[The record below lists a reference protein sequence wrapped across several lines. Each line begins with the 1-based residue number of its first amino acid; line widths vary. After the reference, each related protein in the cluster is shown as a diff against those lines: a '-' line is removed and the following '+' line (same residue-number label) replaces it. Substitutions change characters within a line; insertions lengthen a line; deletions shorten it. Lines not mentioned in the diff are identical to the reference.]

1 MIFVPR
7 SVKQLSQLPDGGSDT
22 EAVGLGSL
30 RSVPAWVLLGEP
42 GAGKSEAF
50 KSEAQ
55 SDNGLRLTIAEFVY
69 SDIDEAWEN
78 KCLFL
83 DGLDEVRASA
93 TTASILVQVKSK
105 LRKLG
110 LPNFRIACRAAD
122 WRGQSDLEEIIGAS
136 PNGQLPIYTLEP
148 LTHADIKRI
157 LEYNFN
163 RSDAENFIA
172 QAEAHGINALL
183 SNPQT
188 LGLTVKAL
196 GGKTWPSSRDE
207 TYRLACEA
215 LVQEVNRRRRDQT
228 RFQPVLK
235 GALLEAAGQ
244 LFATLL
250 FADKSG
256 VALDPSAHDDRFP
269 ALNDLEPSS
278 PEQAAMTLG
287 TPLFVP
293 STSNDQR
300 LEPTHRSVAE
310 YLAADWLGKQ
320 IDSRGLPLK
329 RVLNLMLG
337 FDGKAVAGL
346 RGLYGWLALKS
357 LKAQHGLI
365 KNDPLTVALY
375 SDPYPM
381 DVEAKRLLL
390 QEIYFQTHANPSVL
404 WDLRGAE
411 NLSAL
416 FQEELRDEFLS
427 ALQYPKRD
435 DSTQTYVVFILKV
448 LKQSASQTQLTK
460 ELRDVAADSSRWE
473 RVRRHALEAWLESG
487 VTDSQAIEFLDH
499 LNQGKIADPDE
510 ELAGILLGKLFPRAI
525 SASQVMNYLH
535 IPKSN
540 ILGMYQHFWAYD
552 FPKTAPENDLPF
564 VLDQLAQ
571 RSDLQSLNWME
582 FHLSR
587 TLAALVARGIQVH
600 GDKIPDTK
608 LFTWLR
614 IGTDEYGERRH
625 EPEFHEIITQWLI
638 DRPGRYKGLLGVC
651 FERSE
656 ASPSPLQ
663 GLFNDSQVLRGI
675 QAPADIGL
683 WHFQN
688 IDCTPNEALA
698 KEHLAEAMRYLWSY
712 HPAPDFT
719 FDMVLEWASDDP
731 VKISWLEPLLTW
743 EIPEWRKARNHS
755 NQQRQ
760 REQADIKND
769 RSVNLATKLSEIRS
783 GKANAALMGQL
794 AGVWSNQYSD
804 TRGESP
810 LDRFKTYCDNYADV
824 FEAAKAGMPACIKRS
839 DLPSVKEIIDLNL
852 KQQSHWIRA
861 ACLLGME
868 LSWTENPSAIDLLDS
883 STLEKMVCFRLT
895 DGTET
900 PPEWFLHLVS
910 NMPELV
916 AKVLITYASASFKA
930 QKEYVDGIYPLA
942 RNAAYTKVA
951 RLSVPALLISF
962 PTRNKSNQL
971 NQLNS
976 LLRSALKYEMPELPA
991 IVAKKLKLKSLDPG
1005 QQVYFLLT
1013 GTLIDPE
1020 KYEQKLWDFVGESW
1034 QRIQHISDFLGSRL
1048 SDLPMDFTLSA
1059 KTFGKLI
1066 EIQTPFAEV
1075 DWPMGGGA
1083 VSQAMNLGDHVKGL
1097 IGKLTALGTSDSL
1110 EEINRLLDL
1119 TALEKIKRHL
1129 LSSKHEVIQR
1139 LRENTFSNPS
1149 LVDVA
1154 KILSNKSPAG
1164 PADLQAIVLDRLD
1177 QIATDIQSSNSDL
1190 FRQFWTEGAKDKH
1203 KSETSCRDAVLAML
1217 RGHLEPLGIDS
1228 QPEADYFDD
1237 KRADIRVSYRN
1248 TIAIPIEIKG
1258 EWNAELWTGI
1268 QSQLI
1273 PQYTR
1278 QNETDGY
1285 GIYLVLWFG
1294 GTEQP
1299 IPRDGARRPITSSEL
1314 ESRLHQRLPT
1324 EHQTRIAVRV
1334 LNVSWPPRRI
1344 SPSCLVPQ
1352 T

>member
-1 MIFVPR
+1 MVFVSR
-7 SVKQLSQLPDGGSDT
+7 SVKQLSQLPDSGSDT
-22 EAVGLGSL
+22 EAVSL
-30 RSVPAWVLLGEP
+30 ESLKSVPAWVLLGEP

-55 SDNGLRLTIAEFVY
+55 AANGLHLTIAEFVY
-69 SDIDEAWEN
+69 SDIDEAWKE

-93 TTASILVQVKSK
+93 TAQSILFQVKSK
-105 LRKLG
+105 LRRLG

-122 WRGQSDLEEIIGAS
+122 WYGQSDLEEIKGAS

-148 LTHADIKRI
+148 LTSADIKRI
-157 LEYNFN
+157 LEDNFN
-163 RSDAENFIA
+163 RSDAEDFIA

-196 GGKTWPSSRDE
+196 GGHTWPSSRDE

-215 LVQEVNRRRRDQT
+215 LVQEENRKHRDQT

-235 GALLEAAGQ
+235 GVLLEAAGQ
-244 LFATLL
+244 IFATLL
-250 FADKSG
+250 LADKSG
-256 VALDPSAHDDRFP
+256 VALDPSAENDRFP
-269 ALNDLEPSS
+269 HWKTLEPSL
-278 PEQAAMTLG
+278 PEQAALALRTA
-287 TPLFVP
+287 LFLP
-293 STSNDQR
+293 SSSNDQR

-357 LKAQHGLI
+357 LKAQHSLI

-375 SDPYPM
+375 SDPHPM

-404 WDLRGAE
+404 WDLRSAE

-416 FQEELRDEFLS
+416 FQVELRDEYLA
-427 ALQYPKRD
+427 ALQDPKRD
-435 DSTQTYVVFILKV
+435 DSTQTYAVFVLKV

-460 ELRDVAADSSRWE
+460 ELRDVAADGTRWE
-473 RVRRHALEAWLESG
+473 RVRRHALEAWLGSG
-487 VTDSQAIEFLDH
+487 VTDGQAIEFLDH
-499 LNQGKIADPDE
+499 LNQGKISDPDE
-510 ELAGILLGKLFPRAI
+510 ELTGILLSKLFPRAV
-525 SASQVMNYLH
+525 SASQVLSYLH
-535 IPKSN
+535 LPKSK

-552 FPKTAPENDLPF
+552 FPKTVPENELPF
-564 VLDQLAQ
+564 VLDELAQ
-571 RSDLQSLNWME
+571 RSDLQSLNWVE
-582 FHLSR
+582 FHISR
-587 TLAALVARGIQVH
+587 TLAALVARGVQVH
-600 GDKIPDTK
+600 GDRIPDTQ

-625 EPEFHEIITQWLI
+625 EPEFHKAITQWLI
-638 DRPGRYKGLLGVC
+638 DRPERYKGLLGVC
-651 FERSE
+651 FERNE
-656 ASPSPLQ
+656 AATSPLH
-663 GLFNDSQVLRGI
+663 GLFNDSQILRGI
-675 QAPADIGL
+675 PAPTDIGL

-688 IDCTPNEALA
+688 IDCTTNEALS
-698 KEHLAEAMRYLWSY
+698 KEHLAEAMRSLWSDR
-712 HPAPDFT
+712 PAPELT
-719 FDMVLEWASDDP
+719 FDMVLEWASHDQI
-731 VKISWLEPLLTW
+731 KNSWLEPLLTW
-743 EIPEWRKARNHS
+743 EIPEWRKAQNHS
-755 NQQRQ
+755 IQQRQ
-760 REQADIKND
+760 REQANIKRE

-783 GKANAALMGQL
+783 GRAHPALMGEL
-794 AGVWSNQYSD
+794 AGVWLNRYSD
-804 TRGESP
+804 TRGETP
-810 LDRFKTYCDNYADV
+810 LDRFKTYCDNYVDV
-824 FEAAKAGMPACIKRS
+824 YEAAKAGMPACIKRS
-839 DLPSVKEIIDLNL
+839 DLPSVKEIIDLSL
-852 KQQSHWIRA
+852 KQQAHWIRA

-868 LSWTENPSAIDLLDS
+868 LSWTEKPSTVDLLDS

-916 AKVLITYASASFKA
+916 SKVLIAYASESFKA

-942 RNAAYTKVA
+942 RNAAYKKVA
-951 RLSVPALLISF
+951 RLSVPALLLSF
-962 PTRNKSNQL
+962 PTRNRSNQL

-976 LLRSALKYEMPELPA
+976 LLRAALKYEMPELPA
-991 IVAKKLKLKSLDPG
+991 IAAKKLKLKSLDPG
-1005 QQVYFLLT
+1005 QRVYFLLT
-1013 GTLIDPE
+1013 GMLIEPDQ
-1020 KYEQKLWDFVGESW
+1020 YEQKLWDFVGESW
-1034 QRIQHISDFLGSRL
+1034 QRIQHISDFLGNRL

-1083 VSQAMNLGDHVKGL
+1083 VSQAMSLGDHVRGL
-1097 IGKLTALGTSDSL
+1097 IGKLTAQGTPESL
-1110 EEINRLLDL
+1110 EEINRLLEL
-1119 TALEKIKRHL
+1119 PTLEKIKRHL

-1139 LRENTFSNPS
+1139 LRENTFSHPTLNN
-1149 LVDVA
+1149 VA
-1154 KILSNKSPAG
+1154 KILSNKSPIG

-1177 QIATDIQSSNSDL
+1177 QIATDIQTSNSDL
-1190 FRQFWTEGAKDKH
+1190 FRQFWTEGSENKH
-1203 KSETSCRDAVLAML
+1203 KSENSCRDALLAML

-1228 QPEADYFDD
+1228 QPEFDYVND
-1237 KRADIRVSYRN
+1237 KRADIRVSYRD
-1248 TIAIPIEIKG
+1248 TIIVPIEIKG
-1258 EWNAELWTGI
+1258 EWHPELWTAV

-1278 QNETDGY
+1278 QEETDGF
-1285 GIYLVLWFG
+1285 GVYLVIWIG
-1294 GTEQP
+1294 GSEQP
-1299 IPRDGARRPITSSEL
+1299 TARDKGRRPTSPSDL
-1314 ESRLHQRLPT
+1314 ESRLHNHLPKVD
-1324 EHQTRIAVRV
+1324 QQRIAVRV
-1334 LNVSWPPRRI
+1334 LNATRP
-1344 SPSCLVPQ
+1344 
-1352 T
+1352 

>member
-7 SVKQLSQLPDGGSDT
+7 SAKQLSQLPDGGSDT
-22 EAVGLGSL
+22 EAVGVESL

-69 SDIDEAWEN
+69 SDIDEAWKD

-122 WRGQSDLEEIIGAS
+122 WYGQSDLEEIIGAS
-136 PNGQLPIYTLEP
+136 PNGKLPIYTLEP
-148 LTHADIKRI
+148 LTAADIKRI
-157 LEYNFN
+157 LEDNFN

-172 QAEAHGINALL
+172 QAEAHGISALL

-196 GGKTWPSSRDE
+196 GGQTWPSSRDE
-207 TYRLACEA
+207 TYQLACEA
-215 LVQEVNRRRRDQT
+215 LVQEENRKHRDQT

-244 LFATLL
+244 VFATLL
-250 FADKSG
+250 LADKSG
-256 VALDPSAHDDRFP
+256 VALDPSEGSDRFP
-269 ALNDLEPSS
+269 ALNDFEPSS
-278 PEQAAMTLG
+278 PDQASKALCTA
-287 TPLFVP
+287 LFVP

-375 SDPYPM
+375 SDPHPM

-416 FQEELRDEFLS
+416 FQVELRDEYLA
-427 ALQYPKRD
+427 ALQDPKRD

-448 LKQSASQTQLTK
+448 LKQSATQTQLTN
-460 ELRDVAADSSRWE
+460 ELREVAADGTRWE
-473 RVRRHALEAWLESG
+473 RVRRHALEAWLECG

-510 ELAGILLGKLFPRAI
+510 ELAGTLLGKLFPRAV
-525 SASQVMNYLH
+525 SASQVLSYLH
-535 IPKSN
+535 LPKSK
-540 ILGMYQHFWAYD
+540 ILGMYQHFWAYE
-552 FPKTAPENDLPF
+552 FPKTVPEDDLPF

-571 RSDLQSLNWME
+571 RSDLQSLNWVE
-582 FHLSR
+582 FHISL
-587 TLAALVARGIQVH
+587 TLAALVTRGVQVH
-600 GDKIPDTK
+600 GDKIPDAR

-625 EPEFHEIITQWLI
+625 EPEFHKTITQWLI
-638 DRPGRYKGLLGVC
+638 DRPERYKGLLGVC
-651 FERSE
+651 FERNES
-656 ASPSPLQ
+656 APSPLH
-663 GLFNDSQVLRGI
+663 GLFNDSQILRGI
-675 QAPADIGL
+675 PAPADIGL
-683 WHFQN
+683 WHFQH
-688 IDCTPNEALA
+688 IDCTSNEALA
-698 KEHLAEAMRYLWSY
+698 KEHLAEAMRSLWSD
-712 HPAPDFT
+712 HPAPGFT
-719 FDMVLEWASDDP
+719 FDMVLEWASGDP
-731 VKISWLEPLLTW
+731 VKISWLKPLLTW
-743 EIPEWRKARNHS
+743 EIPEWRKTRNHS
-755 NQQRQ
+755 NQKRQ
-760 REQADIKND
+760 REQADIKNE

-783 GKANAALMGQL
+783 GQANAALMGQL
-794 AGVWSNQYSD
+794 AGVWLNQYSD
-804 TRGESP
+804 TRGETP

-824 FEAAKAGMPACIKRS
+824 FEAAKAGMPACIRRS

-910 NMPELV
+910 NVPELV
-916 AKVLITYASASFKA
+916 SKVLITFASESFKA

-942 RNAAYTKVA
+942 RNATYMKVA
-951 RLSVPALLISF
+951 RVSVPALLLSF
-962 PTRNKSNQL
+962 PTRNKSSQL

-976 LLRSALKYEMPELPA
+976 LLRSALKFEMPELPA
-991 IVAKKLKLKSLDPG
+991 IVAKKLKLKSLDSG
-1005 QQVYFLLT
+1005 QRVYFLLT
-1013 GTLIDPE
+1013 GMLIDPE
-1020 KYEQKLWDFVGESW
+1020 QYEQKLWDFIGESW

-1059 KTFGKLI
+1059 NTFGKLI

-1097 IGKLTALGTSDSL
+1097 IGKLTALGTLESL
-1110 EEINRLLDL
+1110 EEINRLLEL
-1119 TALEKIKRHL
+1119 TTLEKIKRHL

-1139 LRENTFSNPS
+1139 LRENTFCHPN
-1149 LVDVA
+1149 LTNVA
-1154 KILSNKSPAG
+1154 TILSNKSPIG
-1164 PADLQAIVLDRLD
+1164 PADLQAIVLDHLD
-1177 QIATDIQSSNSDL
+1177 QIATDIRTSNSDL
-1190 FRQFWTEGAKDKH
+1190 FRQFWTEESENKH
-1203 KSETSCRDAVLAML
+1203 KHENSCRDALLALL

-1228 QPEADYFDD
+1228 QPEFDYVND

-1248 TIAIPIEIKG
+1248 SITVPIEIKG
-1258 EWNAELWTGI
+1258 EWHSELWTAVQG
-1268 QSQLI
+1268 QLI
-1273 PQYTR
+1273 PQYTT
-1278 QNETDGY
+1278 QKETEGF
-1285 GIYLVLWFG
+1285 GIYLVLWVG
-1294 GTEQP
+1294 GSEQP
-1299 IPRDGARRPITSSEL
+1299 PARDSGKRPLTSTEL
-1314 ESRLHQRLPT
+1314 KSRLHSHLPKDI
-1324 EHQTRIAVRV
+1324 QPQIAVRV
-1334 LNVSWPPRRI
+1334 VDVTRPH
-1344 SPSCLVPQ
+1344 
-1352 T
+1352 

>member
-1 MIFVPR
+1 MFFVPR

-22 EAVGLGSL
+22 EAVGLESL

-55 SDNGLRLTIAEFVY
+55 IGNGLRLTIAEFVY
-69 SDIDEAWEN
+69 SDIDEAWRE

-93 TTASILVQVKSK
+93 TTASILAQIKSK
-105 LRKLG
+105 LRKLE

-122 WRGQSDLEEIIGAS
+122 WYGQSDLEEMIGVS
-136 PNGQLPIYTLEP
+136 PNGMLPIYTLEP
-148 LTHADIKRI
+148 LTVEDIKRI
-157 LEYNFN
+157 LENNFN
-163 RSDAENFIA
+163 RTDAEDFIA
-172 QAEAHGINALL
+172 QAEACGINALL

-215 LVQEVNRRRRDQT
+215 LVQEENRKHRDQT
-228 RFQPVLK
+228 RFQPVLTS
-235 GALLEAAGQ
+235 ALLEAAGQ
-244 LFATLL
+244 VFATLL
-250 FADKSG
+250 LADKSG
-256 VALDPSAHDDRFP
+256 VALDPSAGNDRFP
-269 ALNDLEPSS
+269 YWKTLKPSL
-278 PEQAAMTLG
+278 PEQAALALRTA
-287 TPLFVP
+287 LFVP
-293 STSNDQR
+293 SISNDQR

-365 KNDPLTVALY
+365 NNDPLTVALY
-375 SDPYPM
+375 SDPHPM
-381 DVEAKRLLL
+381 DVEAKKLLL

-404 WDLRGAE
+404 WDMRGAE

-416 FQEELRDEFLS
+416 FQIELQDEYLA
-427 ALQYPKRD
+427 ALLDPKRD

-460 ELRDVAADSSRWE
+460 ELRDIAADATRWE
-473 RVRRHALEAWLESG
+473 RVRRLALEAWLESG

-510 ELAGILLGKLFPRAI
+510 ELTGILLGELFPRAI
-525 SASQVMNYLH
+525 SISQILSYLH
-535 IPKSN
+535 LPKSK
-540 ILGMYQHFWAYD
+540 ILGMYQHFWAYE
-552 FPKTAPENDLPF
+552 FPKTVPEDDLPF

-571 RSDLQSLNWME
+571 RSDLQSLNWVE
-582 FHLSR
+582 FHISR
-587 TLAALVARGIQVH
+587 TLAALVARGVQVH
-600 GDKIPDTK
+600 GNRIPDTQ

-625 EPEFHEIITQWLI
+625 EPEFHKTITQWLI
-638 DRPGRYKGLLGVC
+638 NRPERYKGLLGVC
-651 FERSE
+651 FERNQ
-656 ASPSPLQ
+656 ANPSPLH
-663 GLFNDSQVLRGI
+663 GLFNDSQILRGI
-675 QAPADIGL
+675 PAPTDIGL

-688 IDCTPNEALA
+688 VDCSSNEALS
-698 KEHLAEAMRYLWSY
+698 KEHLAEAMRSLWSD
-712 HPAPDFT
+712 HPAPGLT
-719 FDMVLEWASDDP
+719 FEMVLEWAGDDP
-731 VKISWLEPLLTW
+731 IKSSWLEPLLTW

-755 NQQRQ
+755 NQQYQ
-760 REQADIKND
+760 REQADIKRE
-769 RSVNLATKLSEIRS
+769 RSVLLATELSDIRT
-783 GKANAALMGQL
+783 GQANAALMGQL
-794 AGVWSNQYSD
+794 AGVWLKRYSD
-804 TRGESP
+804 TLGETP
-810 LDRFKTYCDNYADV
+810 LDRFKTYCDNYVDV
-824 FEAAKAGMPACIKRS
+824 YEAAKAGMPACIKRR
-839 DLPSVKEIIDLNL
+839 DLPSIKEIIDLHL

-868 LSWTENPSAIDLLDS
+868 LSWTKNPSAVDLLDN

-910 NMPELV
+910 DMPELV
-916 AKVLITYASASFKA
+916 SKVLITYASESFKA
-930 QKEYVDGIYPLA
+930 QKEYVDGVYPLA
-942 RNAAYTKVA
+942 RNAAYKKVA
-951 RLSVPALLISF
+951 RLSVPALLLSF

-976 LLRSALKYEMPELPA
+976 LLRSALKYEIPKLPS
-991 IVAKKLKLKSLDPG
+991 IVAKKLKLKSLDPA
-1005 QQVYFLLT
+1005 QRVYFLLT

-1020 KYEQKLWDFVGESW
+1020 QYEQKFWDFVGESW
-1034 QRIQHISDFLGSRL
+1034 QRIQHISDFLGNRL

-1083 VSQAMNLGDHVKGL
+1083 VSQAMSLGDHVRGL
-1097 IGKLTALGTSDSL
+1097 IGKLTAQGTSESL
-1110 EEINRLLDL
+1110 EEINRLLEL
-1119 TALEKIKRHL
+1119 PTLEKIKRHL

-1139 LRENTFSNPS
+1139 LRENTFSHPT
-1149 LVDVA
+1149 LPKVA
-1154 KILSNKSPAG
+1154 TILSNKSPIG

-1177 QIATDIQSSNSDL
+1177 QIAKEIQTSNSDL
-1190 FRQFWTEGAKDKH
+1190 FRQFWTEGPYDTH
-1203 KSETSCRDAVLAML
+1203 KLENSCRDALLAML
-1217 RGHLEPLGIDS
+1217 RGQLEPIGIDS
-1228 QPEADYFDD
+1228 QPEFDYAAD

-1248 TIAIPIEIKG
+1248 TIVLPIEIKG
-1258 EWNAELWTGI
+1258 EWHSELWTAV

-1278 QNETDGY
+1278 LAETEGY
-1285 GIYLVLWFG
+1285 GIFLVLWVG
-1294 GTEQP
+1294 GSEQKRA
-1299 IPRDGARRPITSSEL
+1299 RDGGKKP
-1314 ESRLHQRLPT
+1314 
-1324 EHQTRIAVRV
+1324 
-1334 LNVSWPPRRI
+1334 I
-1344 SPSCLVPQ
+1344 SPSELASRLSACIPKESQRQIAIRVIDITKPH
-1352 T
+1352 

>member
-7 SVKQLSQLPDGGSDT
+7 SVKQLSQLPDGGSNT
-22 EAVGLGSL
+22 EAVGVESL

-50 KSEAQ
+50 KSEAK
-55 SDNGLRLTIAEFVY
+55 SDNGLHLTIAEFVY
-69 SDIDEAWEN
+69 SDIDEAWKD

-122 WRGQSDLEEIIGAS
+122 WYGQSDLEEIIGAS
-136 PNGQLPIYTLEP
+136 PNGKLPIYTLEP
-148 LTHADIKRI
+148 LTAADIKRI
-157 LEYNFN
+157 LEDNFN

-172 QAEAHGINALL
+172 QAEAHGISALL

-196 GGKTWPSSRDE
+196 GGQTWPSSRDE

-215 LVQEVNRRRRDQT
+215 LVQEENRKHRDQT
-228 RFQPVLK
+228 RFQPMLK

-244 LFATLL
+244 VFATLL
-250 FADKSG
+250 LADKSG
-256 VALDPSAHDDRFP
+256 VALDPSAQDDRFP

-278 PEQAAMTLG
+278 SEQAAMTLG
-287 TPLFVP
+287 TALFVP

-357 LKAQHGLI
+357 LKAQRGLI

-375 SDPYPM
+375 SDPHPM

-416 FQEELRDEFLS
+416 FQVELRDEYLA
-427 ALQYPKRD
+427 ALQDPKRD

-448 LKQSASQTQLTK
+448 LKQSAAQTQLTN
-460 ELRDVAADSSRWE
+460 ELREVAADETRWE
-473 RVRRHALEAWLESG
+473 RVRRHSLEAWLESG
-487 VTDSQAIEFLDH
+487 VTDSQAIEFLDR
-499 LNQGKIADPDE
+499 LNQGTISDPDE
-510 ELAGILLGKLFPRAI
+510 ELAGILLGKLFPRAV
-525 SASQVMNYLH
+525 SASQVLNYLH
-535 IPKSN
+535 LPKSK
-540 ILGMYQHFWAYD
+540 ILGMYQHFWAYE
-552 FPKTAPENDLPF
+552 FPKTVPENDLPF

-571 RSDLQSLNWME
+571 RSDLQSLNWVE
-582 FHLSR
+582 FHISR
-587 TLAALVARGIQVH
+587 TLAALVARGVHVH
-600 GDKIPDTK
+600 GDRIPDTQ

-625 EPEFHEIITQWLI
+625 EPEFHKTITQWLNA
-638 DRPGRYKGLLGVC
+638 RPERYKGLLGVC
-651 FERSE
+651 FERNE
-656 ASPSPLQ
+656 AITSPLP

-675 QAPADIGL
+675 PAPADIGL

-688 IDCTPNEALA
+688 IDCTSNEALS
-698 KEHLAEAMRYLWSY
+698 KEHLAEAMRSLWSD
-712 HPAPDFT
+712 HPAPGLT
-719 FDMVLEWASDDP
+719 FEMLLEWADDDP
-731 VKISWLEPLLTW
+731 IKTSWLEPLLTW
-743 EIPEWRKARNHS
+743 EIPEWRKAQNHS
-755 NQQRQ
+755 IQLRQ
-760 REQADIKND
+760 REQSDIKRE
-769 RSVNLATKLSEIRS
+769 RSVNLAAKLPTIRS
-783 GKANAALMGQL
+783 GQAHPALMGEL
-794 AGVWSNQYSD
+794 AGVWLNRYSD
-804 TRGESP
+804 TRGETP
-810 LDRFKTYCDNYADV
+810 LDRFKTYCDNYVDV
-824 FEAAKAGMPACIKRS
+824 YEAAKAGIPACINRS
-839 DLPSVKEIIDLNL
+839 DLPSVKEIIDLSL
-852 KQQSHWIRA
+852 KQQAHWIRA

-868 LSWTENPSAIDLLDS
+868 LSWTENSSDVDLLDS
-883 STLEKMVCFRLT
+883 STMEKMVCFRLT

-916 AKVLITYASASFKA
+916 SKVVLAYASVSFKA

-942 RNAAYTKVA
+942 SNAAYKKVA
-951 RLSVPALLISF
+951 CLSVPTLLLSF
-962 PTRNKSNQL
+962 PTRNRSNQL

-976 LLRSALKYEMPELPA
+976 LLRSALKYEMPELPT
-991 IVAKKLKLKSLDPG
+991 IVAKKLKLKSLDPS
-1005 QQVYFLLT
+1005 QRVYFLLT
-1013 GTLIDPE
+1013 GMLIDPE
-1020 KYEQKLWDFVGESW
+1020 QYEQMLWDFVGESR
-1034 QRIQHISDFLGSRL
+1034 QRIQHISDFLGNSL
-1048 SDLPMDFTLSA
+1048 SDLPIDFILSA

-1083 VSQAMNLGDHVKGL
+1083 VSQAMSLGEHVRGL
-1097 IGKLTALGTSDSL
+1097 ISKLTALGTPESL
-1110 EEINRLLDL
+1110 EEINRLLEL
-1119 TALEKIKRHL
+1119 PTLEKIKRHL
-1129 LSSKHEVIQR
+1129 LSSKHELVQR
-1139 LRENTFSNPS
+1139 LRENTFSHPILAN
-1149 LVDVA
+1149 VA
-1154 KILSNKSPAG
+1154 KILSNKSPIG
-1164 PADLQAIVLDRLD
+1164 HADLQAIVLDCLD
-1177 QIATDIQSSNSDL
+1177 QIATDIQTSNSDL
-1190 FRQFWTEGAKDKH
+1190 FRQFWTEGSDNKH
-1203 KSETSCRDAVLAML
+1203 KSENSCRDALLAML

-1228 QPEADYFDD
+1228 QPEVDYVND

-1248 TIAIPIEIKG
+1248 TIVVPIEIKG
-1258 EWNAELWTGI
+1258 EWHTELWTAV

-1278 QNETDGY
+1278 QEKTNGF
-1285 GIYLVLWFG
+1285 GVYLVIWVG
-1294 GTEQP
+1294 GLEQP
-1299 IPRDGARRPITSSEL
+1299 TARDGGKKPVTSCEL
-1314 ESRLHQRLPT
+1314 QSRLHNYLPD
-1324 EHQTRIAVRV
+1324 EVQKYIAVRV
-1334 LNVSWPPRRI
+1334 LNVAKP
-1344 SPSCLVPQ
+1344 
-1352 T
+1352 

>member
-7 SVKQLSQLPDGGSDT
+7 SVKQLPQFPDGGSDT
-22 EAVGLGSL
+22 EAVSLDSL

-69 SDIDEAWEN
+69 SDIDEAWN
-78 KCLFL
+78 DKCLFL

-93 TTASILVQVKSK
+93 TAQSILLQVKSK
-105 LRKLG
+105 LRKLE

-122 WRGQSDLEEIIGAS
+122 WYGQSDLEEIIGAS
-136 PNGQLPIYTLEP
+136 PNGKLPIYTLEP
-148 LTHADIKRI
+148 LTAADIKRI
-157 LEYNFN
+157 LEDNFN

-172 QAEAHGINALL
+172 QAEAHGISALL

-196 GGKTWPSSRDE
+196 GGQTWPSSRDE

-215 LVQEVNRRRRDQT
+215 LVQEENRKHRDQT

-244 LFATLL
+244 VFATLL
-250 FADKSG
+250 LADKSG
-256 VALDPSAHDDRFP
+256 VALDLSAQDDRFP
-269 ALNDLEPSS
+269 ALYDLEPSS
-278 PEQAAMTLG
+278 PDQAAMTLG
-287 TPLFVP
+287 TALFVP

-320 IDSRGLPLK
+320 IDSRGLPLQ

-375 SDPYPM
+375 SDPHPM

-416 FQEELRDEFLS
+416 FQEELRDEYLA
-427 ALQYPKRD
+427 ALQDPKRD

-448 LKQSASQTQLTK
+448 LKQSAAQKQLTN
-460 ELRDVAADSSRWE
+460 ELREVAADETRWE

-487 VTDSQAIEFLDH
+487 VTDSQAIEFLDR
-499 LNQGKIADPDE
+499 LNQGTISDPDE
-510 ELAGILLGKLFPRAI
+510 ELAGILLGKLFPKAI
-525 SASQVMNYLH
+525 SASQVLSYLH
-535 IPKSN
+535 LPKSK
-540 ILGMYQHFWAYD
+540 ILGMYQHFWAYE
-552 FPKTAPENDLPF
+552 FPKTVPENDLPF

-571 RSDLQSLNWME
+571 RSDLQSLNWVE
-582 FHLSR
+582 FHISR
-587 TLAALVARGIQVH
+587 TLAALVARGVLVH
-600 GDKIPDTK
+600 GDRIPDTQ

-625 EPEFHEIITQWLI
+625 EPEFHKTITQWLNA
-638 DRPGRYKGLLGVC
+638 RPERYKGLLGVC
-651 FERSE
+651 FERNE
-656 ASPSPLQ
+656 AITSPLP

-675 QAPADIGL
+675 PAPADIGL
-683 WHFQN
+683 WHFQH
-688 IDCTPNEALA
+688 IDCTSNEALS
-698 KEHLAEAMRYLWSY
+698 KEHLAEAMRSLWSD
-712 HPAPDFT
+712 HPAPGLT
-719 FDMVLEWASDDP
+719 FEMLLEWADDDP
-731 VKISWLEPLLTW
+731 IKTSWLEPLLTW
-743 EIPEWRKARNHS
+743 EIPESRRAHS
-755 NQQRQ
+755 HFVQERQ
-760 REQADIKND
+760 REQTEVKTA
-769 RSVNLATKLSEIRS
+769 RSSELAARISEIRA
-783 GKANAALMGQL
+783 GNANPALMGEL
-794 AGVWSNQYSD
+794 AGVWLNRYSD
-804 TRGESP
+804 TRGETP
-810 LDRFKTYCDNYADV
+810 LDRFKSYCYNYVDV
-824 FEAAKAGMPACIKRS
+824 YEAVKAGMPACINRS
-839 DLPSVKEIIDLNL
+839 DLPSVKEIIDLSL
-852 KQQSHWIRA
+852 KQQAHWIRA

-868 LSWTENPSAIDLLDS
+868 LSWTENPSAVDLLDR

-895 DGTET
+895 DGTDT

-916 AKVLITYASASFKA
+916 SKVLLAYANESFKA

-942 RNAAYTKVA
+942 RNAAYKKVA
-951 RLSVPALLISF
+951 RLSVPTLLLSF
-962 PTRNKSNQL
+962 PTRNRSNQL

-976 LLRSALKYEMPELPA
+976 LLRSALKHEMPELPA
-991 IVAKKLKLKSLDPG
+991 IIAKKLKLKSLDPG
-1005 QQVYFLLT
+1005 QRVYFLLT
-1013 GTLIDPE
+1013 GMLIDPE
-1020 KYEQKLWDFVGESW
+1020 QYEQKLWDFVGESW

-1059 KTFGKLI
+1059 KTFGRLI

-1083 VSQAMNLGDHVKGL
+1083 VSQAMSLGDHVKGL
-1097 IGKLTALGTSDSL
+1097 IGKLTAPGTPESL
-1110 EEINRLLDL
+1110 EEINRLLEL
-1119 TALEKIKRHL
+1119 PTLEKIKRHL
-1129 LSSKHEVIQR
+1129 LSSKHEVVQR
-1139 LRENTFSNPS
+1139 LRENTFSHPN
-1149 LVDVA
+1149 LANVA
-1154 KILSNKSPAG
+1154 KVLSNKSPIG
-1164 PADLQAIVLDRLD
+1164 PADLQAIVLDCLD
-1177 QIATDIQSSNSDL
+1177 QIATDIQTSNSDL
-1190 FRQFWTEGAKDKH
+1190 FRQFWTEGSDNKH
-1203 KSETSCRDAVLAML
+1203 KSENSCRDALLAML
-1217 RGHLEPLGIDS
+1217 RGHLEPLGIDG
-1228 QPEADYFDD
+1228 QPEFDYVND
-1237 KRADIRVSYRN
+1237 KRADIRVAYRN
-1248 TIAIPIEIKG
+1248 TIIVPIEIKG
-1258 EWNAELWTGI
+1258 EWHPELWTAV
-1268 QSQLI
+1268 QTQLI

-1278 QNETDGY
+1278 QVETDGF
-1285 GIYLVLWFG
+1285 GVYLVIWIG
-1294 GTEQP
+1294 GSEQP
-1299 IPRDGARRPITSSEL
+1299 TARDKGRRPTSPSDL
-1314 ESRLHQRLPT
+1314 QSRLHNHLPKSD
-1324 EHQTRIAVRV
+1324 QQRIAVRV
-1334 LNVSWPPRRI
+1334 LNVTRP
-1344 SPSCLVPQ
+1344 
-1352 T
+1352 

>member
-1 MIFVPR
+1 MVFVPR
-7 SVKQLSQLPDGGSDT
+7 SVKQLSQLPDGGTDT
-22 EAVGLGSL
+22 EAVGLESL

-55 SDNGLRLTIAEFVY
+55 AASGLHLTIAEFVY
-69 SDIDEAWEN
+69 SDIDKAWKE
-78 KCLFL
+78 KILFL

-93 TTASILVQVKSK
+93 TAQSILFQVKSK

-122 WRGQSDLEEIIGAS
+122 WYGQSDLEEMIGVS
-136 PNGQLPIYTLEP
+136 PNGVLAIYTLEP
-148 LTHADIKRI
+148 LTAADIKRI
-157 LEYNFN
+157 LEGNFN
-163 RSDAENFIA
+163 RSDAEDFIA
-172 QAEAHGINALL
+172 QAETHGINALL

-196 GGKTWPSSRDE
+196 GGQTWPSSRDE

-215 LVQEVNRRRRDQT
+215 LVQEENRKHRDQT
-228 RFQPVLK
+228 RFQPVLT
-235 GALLEAAGQ
+235 GTFLEAAGQ
-244 LFATLL
+244 VFATLL
-250 FADKSG
+250 LADKSG
-256 VALDPSAHDDRFP
+256 VALDPSAENDRFP
-269 ALNDLEPSS
+269 YWKNLEPSF
-278 PEQAAMTLG
+278 PEQAALTLR
-287 TPLFVP
+287 TALFVP
-293 STSNDQR
+293 SISNDQR

-310 YLAADWLGKQ
+310 YMAADWLGKQ

-357 LKAQHGLI
+357 LKAQQGLI

-375 SDPYPM
+375 SDPQPM

-416 FQEELRDEFLS
+416 FQAELRDEYMA
-427 ALQYPKRD
+427 ALQDPKRD

-448 LKQSASQTQLTK
+448 LKKSASQTQLTN
-460 ELRDVAADSSRWE
+460 ELRVVAADGTRWE
-473 RVRRHALEAWLESG
+473 RVRRLALEAWLESG

-510 ELAGILLGKLFPRAI
+510 ELTGILLGELFPRAI
-525 SASQVMNYLH
+525 STSQILSYLH
-535 IPKSN
+535 LPKSK
-540 ILGMYQHFWAYD
+540 ILGMYQHFWAYE
-552 FPKTAPENDLPF
+552 FPKTVPEVNLPF

-571 RSDLQSLNWME
+571 RSDLQSLNWVE
-582 FHLSR
+582 FHISR
-587 TLAALVARGIQVH
+587 TLAALVARGVQVH
-600 GDKIPDTK
+600 GDRIPDTQ

-625 EPEFHEIITQWLI
+625 EPEFHKTITQWLI
-638 DRPGRYKGLLGVC
+638 DRPERYKGLLGVC
-651 FERSE
+651 FERNE
-656 ASPSPLQ
+656 ANPSPLN
-663 GLFNDSQVLRGI
+663 GLFNDSQILRGI
-675 QAPADIGL
+675 PAPTDIGL

-688 IDCTPNEALA
+688 VDCTSNEALS
-698 KEHLAEAMRYLWSY
+698 KEHLAEALRSLWSD
-712 HPAPDFT
+712 HPAPGLT
-719 FDMVLEWASDDP
+719 FEMVLEWAGDDP
-731 VKISWLEPLLTW
+731 IKSSWLEPLLTW

-755 NQQRQ
+755 NQQHQ
-760 REQADIKND
+760 LEQADIKRE
-769 RSVNLATKLSEIRS
+769 RSVLLATKLSDIRS
-783 GKANAALMGQL
+783 GQANAALMGQL
-794 AGVWSNQYSD
+794 AGVWLNRYSD
-804 TRGESP
+804 TRGETP
-810 LDRFKTYCDNYADV
+810 LDRFKTYCDNYVDV
-824 FEAAKAGMPACIKRS
+824 YEAAKVGMQACLKRS
-839 DLPSVKEIIDLNL
+839 DLPSIKEIIDLHL
-852 KQQSHWIRA
+852 KQQAHWIRA
-861 ACLLGME
+861 ACLLGMD
-868 LSWTENPSAIDLLDS
+868 LSWTENPSAVDLLDS

-916 AKVLITYASASFKA
+916 SKVLITYASESFKA

-942 RNAAYTKVA
+942 RNAEYKKVA
-951 RLSVPALLISF
+951 RLSVPALLLSF
-962 PTRNKSNQL
+962 PTRNRSNQL

-991 IVAKKLKLKSLDPG
+991 IAAKKLKLKSLDPG
-1005 QQVYFLLT
+1005 QRVYFLLT
-1013 GTLIDPE
+1013 GMLIDTE
-1020 KYEQKLWDFVGESW
+1020 QYQQKLWDFVGESW
-1034 QRIQHISDFLGSRL
+1034 QRIQHISDFLGNRL
-1048 SDLPMDFTLSA
+1048 SDLPMDFTFSA

-1083 VSQAMNLGDHVKGL
+1083 VSQAMSLGDHVRGL
-1097 IGKLTALGTSDSL
+1097 IGKLTAQGTPESL
-1110 EEINRLLDL
+1110 EEINRLLEL
-1119 TALEKIKRHL
+1119 PTLEKIKRHL

-1139 LRENTFSNPS
+1139 LRENTFSHPT
-1149 LVDVA
+1149 LPKVA
-1154 KILSNKSPAG
+1154 TILSNKSPIG

-1177 QIATDIQSSNSDL
+1177 QIAKEIQTSNSDL
-1190 FRQFWTEGAKDKH
+1190 FRQFWTEGPNDKH
-1203 KSETSCRDAVLAML
+1203 KSENSCRDALLAML
-1217 RGHLEPLGIDS
+1217 RGQLEPLGIDS
-1228 QPEADYFDD
+1228 QPEFDYAAD

-1248 TIAIPIEIKG
+1248 TIVLPIEIKG
-1258 EWNAELWTGI
+1258 EWHSELWTAM

-1278 QNETDGY
+1278 LAETKGY
-1285 GIYLVLWFG
+1285 GIFLVLWVG
-1294 GTEQP
+1294 GSEQNRA
-1299 IPRDGARRPITSSEL
+1299 RDGGKKP
-1314 ESRLHQRLPT
+1314 
-1324 EHQTRIAVRV
+1324 
-1334 LNVSWPPRRI
+1334 I
-1344 SPSCLVPQ
+1344 SPSELASRLSACIPKESQRQIAIRVIDITKPH
-1352 T
+1352 

>member
-1 MIFVPR
+1 MVFVPR
-7 SVKQLSQLPDGGSDT
+7 SVKQLSQLPNGESDT
-22 EAVGLGSL
+22 EAVSLESL

-55 SDNGLRLTIAEFVY
+55 ADNGLRLTIAEFVY
-69 SDIDEAWEN
+69 SDFDEAWRE

-93 TTASILVQVKSK
+93 TAQSILFQVKSK
-105 LRKLG
+105 LRRLG

-122 WRGQSDLEEIIGAS
+122 WYGQSDLEEIKGAS
-136 PNGQLPIYTLEP
+136 SNGQLPIYTLEP
-148 LTHADIKRI
+148 LTSADIKRI
-157 LEYNFN
+157 LEVNFN
-163 RSDAENFIA
+163 KSDAEDFIA

-196 GGKTWPSSRDE
+196 GGHTWPSSRDE

-215 LVQEVNRRRRDQT
+215 LVQEENRKHRDQT
-228 RFQPVLK
+228 RFQPVLT
-235 GALLEAAGQ
+235 GAFLEAAGQ
-244 LFATLL
+244 VFATLL
-250 FADKSG
+250 LADKSG
-256 VALDPSAHDDRFP
+256 VALDTSAENDRFP
-269 ALNDLEPSS
+269 YWKNLDPSF
-278 PEQAAMTLG
+278 PEQAALTLR
-287 TPLFVP
+287 TALCVP
-293 STSNDQR
+293 SISNDQR

-310 YLAADWLGKQ
+310 YLAANWLGKQ
-320 IDSRGLPLK
+320 IDSRGLPLQ

-375 SDPYPM
+375 SDPRPM

-390 QEIYFQTHANPSVL
+390 QEIYFQTHTNPSVL

-416 FQEELRDEFLS
+416 FQAELRDEYLA
-427 ALQYPKRD
+427 ALQDPKRD

-448 LKQSASQTQLTK
+448 LKQSASQTQLIK
-460 ELRDVAADSSRWE
+460 ELRDVAADGTRWE

-487 VTDSQAIEFLDH
+487 ITDSQAIEFLDH
-499 LNQGKIADPDE
+499 LNQGKISDPDE
-510 ELAGILLGKLFPRAI
+510 ELTGILLCKLFPRSI
-525 SASQVMNYLH
+525 SAARVLNYLH
-535 IPKSN
+535 LPKSK

-552 FPKTAPENDLPF
+552 FPKTVPENELPF
-564 VLDQLAQ
+564 VLDELAQ
-571 RSDLQSLNWME
+571 RSDLQSLNWVE
-582 FHLSR
+582 FHISR
-587 TLAALVARGIQVH
+587 TLAALVARGVQVH
-600 GDKIPDTK
+600 GDRIPDTQ

-625 EPEFHEIITQWLI
+625 EPEFHKAITQWLI
-638 DRPGRYKGLLGVC
+638 DRPERYKGLLGVC
-651 FERSE
+651 FERNE
-656 ASPSPLQ
+656 AATSPLH
-663 GLFNDSQVLRGI
+663 GLFNDSQILRGI
-675 QAPADIGL
+675 PAPADIGL

-688 IDCTPNEALA
+688 IDCTPNEALS
-698 KEHLAEAMRYLWSY
+698 KEHLAEAMRSLWSD
-712 HPAPDFT
+712 HPAPGLT
-719 FDMVLEWASDDP
+719 FEMVLEWAGDDP
-731 VKISWLEPLLTW
+731 VKTSWLEPLLTW
-743 EIPEWRKARNHS
+743 EIPEWRKTQSHS
-755 NQQRQ
+755 IQLRQ
-760 REQADIKND
+760 REQADIKRE

-783 GKANAALMGQL
+783 GRAHPALMGEL
-794 AGVWSNQYSD
+794 AGVWLNRYSD
-804 TRGESP
+804 TRGETP
-810 LDRFKTYCDNYADV
+810 LDRFKTYCDNYVDV

-852 KQQSHWIRA
+852 KQQAHWIRS

-868 LSWTENPSAIDLLDS
+868 LSWTENQSAVDLLDS

-916 AKVLITYASASFKA
+916 SKVLIAYASESFKA

-942 RNAAYTKVA
+942 RNAAYKKVA
-951 RLSVPALLISF
+951 RLSVPALLLSF
-962 PTRNKSNQL
+962 PTRNRSNQL

-976 LLRSALKYEMPELPA
+976 LLRAALKYEMPELPA
-991 IVAKKLKLKSLDPG
+991 IAAKKLKLKSLDPG
-1005 QQVYFLLT
+1005 QRVYFLLT
-1013 GTLIDPE
+1013 GMLIEPDQ
-1020 KYEQKLWDFVGESW
+1020 YEQKLWDFVGESW
-1034 QRIQHISDFLGSRL
+1034 QRIQHISDFLGNRL

-1083 VSQAMNLGDHVKGL
+1083 VSQAMSLGDHVRGL
-1097 IGKLTALGTSDSL
+1097 IGKLTAQGTPESM
-1110 EEINRLLDL
+1110 EEINRLLGL
-1119 TALEKIKRHL
+1119 PKLEKIQRHL

-1139 LRENTFSNPS
+1139 LRESTFSQPTLLN
-1149 LVDVA
+1149 VA
-1154 KILSNKSPAG
+1154 KILGNKSPIG
-1164 PADLQAIVLDRLD
+1164 PADLKAIVLDRLD
-1177 QIATDIQSSNSDL
+1177 QIATDIQTSNSDL
-1190 FRQFWTEGAKDKH
+1190 FRQFWNEGSDNKH
-1203 KSETSCRDAVLAML
+1203 KSENSCRDALLAML
-1217 RGHLEPLGIDS
+1217 RGRLEPLGIDS
-1228 QPEADYFDD
+1228 QPEFDYVND

-1248 TIAIPIEIKG
+1248 TIIVPIEIKG
-1258 EWNAELWTGI
+1258 EWHPALWTAV

-1278 QNETDGY
+1278 QKETDGF
-1285 GIYLVLWFG
+1285 GVYLVIWIG
-1294 GTEQP
+1294 GSEQP
-1299 IPRDGARRPITSSEL
+1299 TARDGGKKPVVSSEL
-1314 ESRLHQRLPT
+1314 QSRLKKYLPD
-1324 EHQTRIAVRV
+1324 EVQKYISVRV
-1334 LNVSWPPRRI
+1334 LNVVKP
-1344 SPSCLVPQ
+1344 
-1352 T
+1352 

>member
-22 EAVGLGSL
+22 EAVGVESL

-69 SDIDEAWEN
+69 SDIDEAWKD

-122 WRGQSDLEEIIGAS
+122 WYGQSDLEEIIGAS
-136 PNGQLPIYTLEP
+136 PNGKLPIYTLEP
-148 LTHADIKRI
+148 LTAADIKRI
-157 LEYNFN
+157 LEDNFN

-172 QAEAHGINALL
+172 QAEAHGISALL

-196 GGKTWPSSRDE
+196 GGQTWPSSRDE

-215 LVQEVNRRRRDQT
+215 LVQEENRKHRDQT

-244 LFATLL
+244 VFATLL
-250 FADKSG
+250 LADKSG
-256 VALDPSAHDDRFP
+256 VALDPSEGSDRFP
-269 ALNDLEPSS
+269 ALNDFEPSS
-278 PEQAAMTLG
+278 PDQASKALG
-287 TPLFVP
+287 TALFVP

-320 IDSRGLPLK
+320 IDSRELPLQ

-375 SDPYPM
+375 SDPQPM
-381 DVEAKRLLL
+381 DEEAKRLLL

-416 FQEELRDEFLS
+416 FQEELRDEYLA
-427 ALQYPKRD
+427 ALQDPQRD

-448 LKQSASQTQLTK
+448 LKQSAAQTQLSN
-460 ELRDVAADSSRWE
+460 ELREVAADETRWE

-487 VTDSQAIEFLDH
+487 VTDSPALEFLED
-499 LNQGKIADPDE
+499 LNQGKISDPDE
-510 ELAGILLGKLFPRAI
+510 ELCGTLLRELFPKAL
-525 SASQVMNYLH
+525 SASRVLHYLH
-535 IPKSN
+535 TPKSK
-540 ILGMYQHFWAYD
+540 IFGLYQQFWAYE
-552 FPKTAPENDLPF
+552 FPKTVHENDLPF

-571 RSDLQSLNWME
+571 RSDLQSLNWLE
-582 FHLSR
+582 FHVSR
-587 TLAALVARGIQVH
+587 SLAALVARGVQVH
-600 GDKIPDTK
+600 GDRIPDTQ

-625 EPEFHEIITQWLI
+625 EPEFHKTITQWLI
-638 DRPGRYKGLLGVC
+638 DRPERYKGLLGVC
-651 FERSE
+651 FERNE
-656 ASPSPLQ
+656 TNLTPLH

-675 QAPADIGL
+675 PAPADIGL
-683 WHFQN
+683 WHFQS
-688 IDCTPNEALA
+688 IECTSNETLA
-698 KEHLAEAMRYLWSY
+698 KEHLAEAMRSLWSD
-712 HPAPDFT
+712 HPEPGLT
-719 FDMVLEWASDDP
+719 FDMILEWAGDDP
-731 VKISWLEPLLTW
+731 VKTSWLEPLLTW
-743 EIPEWRKARNHS
+743 EIPEWRKAQNHS
-755 NQQRQ
+755 IQQRQ
-760 REQADIKND
+760 REQTDIKRE
-769 RSVNLATKLSEIRS
+769 RSLNLAIKLSEIRS
-783 GKANAALMGQL
+783 GQAHPALMGEL
-794 AGVWSNQYSD
+794 AGVWLNRYSD
-804 TRGESP
+804 TRGETP
-810 LDRFKTYCDNYADV
+810 LDRFKTYCDNYVDV
-824 FEAAKAGMPACIKRS
+824 YEAVKPGMPACIKRD
-839 DLPSVKEIIDLNL
+839 DLPSVKEIIALSL
-852 KQQSHWIRA
+852 KQQAHWIRA

-868 LSWTENPSAIDLLDS
+868 LSWTENPSAVDLLDR
-883 STLEKMVCFRLT
+883 STLEKMACFRLT

-900 PPEWFLHLVS
+900 PPDWFLHLVS

-916 AKVLITYASASFKA
+916 SKVLITYASESFKA

-942 RNAAYTKVA
+942 RDAAYTKVA

-1005 QQVYFLLT
+1005 QRVYFLLT
-1013 GTLIDPE
+1013 GMLIDSE
-1020 KYEQKLWDFVGESW
+1020 QYEQKLWDFVGETW
-1034 QRIQHISDFLGSRL
+1034 QRIQHISDFLGNRL
-1048 SDLPMDFTLSA
+1048 SDLPMDVTLSA

-1083 VSQAMNLGDHVKGL
+1083 VSQAMSLGDHVRGL
-1097 IGKLTALGTSDSL
+1097 IGKLTALGTSESL
-1110 EEINRLLDL
+1110 EEINRLLEL
-1119 TALEKIKRHL
+1119 PTLEKIKRHL

-1139 LRENTFSNPS
+1139 LRENTFSHTTLAN
-1149 LVDVA
+1149 VA
-1154 KILSNKSPAG
+1154 KILSNKSPIG

-1177 QIATDIQSSNSDL
+1177 QIATDIQTSNSDL
-1190 FRQFWTEGAKDKH
+1190 FRQFWTEGSENKH
-1203 KSETSCRDAVLAML
+1203 KSENSCRDALLAML

-1228 QPEADYFDD
+1228 QPEFDYVND

-1248 TIAIPIEIKG
+1248 SITIPIEIKG
-1258 EWNAELWTGI
+1258 EWHSELWKAV

-1278 QNETDGY
+1278 QEEANGF
-1285 GIYLVLWFG
+1285 GVYLVIWIG
-1294 GTEQP
+1294 GSEQP
-1299 IPRDGARRPITSSEL
+1299 TARDNGRRPTSPSDL
-1314 ESRLHQRLPT
+1314 ESRLHNHIPKADQ
-1324 EHQTRIAVRV
+1324 QRIAVRV
-1334 LNVSWPPRRI
+1334 LNVTRP
-1344 SPSCLVPQ
+1344 
-1352 T
+1352 